1 MTLEGGCHCG
11 NVRLTLSGVPEGPA
25 LVARECGCSFC
36 VKHGGLWASVPG
48 ASLVVAVA
56 HPSEVHAYTFG
67 TKSADFHV
75 CRICGVVPLV
85 TSLIDSHLYAL
96 VSVRALAGIAA
107 ASLERRAADFEG
119 EGMPERL
126 ARRAGSWIRDV
137 RFAQRPGARRAAA
150 RPAAPPPSGRRPTGD
165 RGRVRGPRR
174 AR

>member
-1 MTLEGGCHCG
+1 MAIAGGCHCG
-11 NVRLTLSGVPEGPA
+11 NIRLTLSGMPGDTIVA
-25 LVARECGCSFC
+25 ARECGCSFC
-36 VKHGGLWASVPG
+36 SKHGGLWTAHPA
-48 ASLVVAVA
+48 ASLALLIARPGEVARYA
-56 HPSEVHAYTFG
+56 FG